1 MSYLSDVKSRLEDV
15 FIQSF
20 DQAWKDVVEPALKE
34 SYKNG
39 VEAGRKG
46 DAPATDVQP
55 ERPRKSWS
63 KTRERRA

>member
-1 MSYLSDVKSRLEDV
+1 MSSYLSDVKSKLEDV

-20 DQAWKDVVEPALKE
+20 EQAWKDVVEPALKE

-46 DAPATDVQP
+46 DAPAADAKS
-55 ERPRKSWS
+55 EPRKSWS
-63 KTRERRA
+63 NRERRA

>member
-1 MSYLSDVKSRLEDV
+1 MSSYLSDVKSRLEDV

-46 DAPATDVQP
+46 DAPAAETQP
-55 ERPRKSWS
+55 SNRKSWS
-63 KTRERRA
+63 RDRERRA